1 MSLNKRLHHGWIV
14 LFKFGGRAHLEELR
28 KVGLLFMRS
37 SAHFSELERSTI
49 MDPVRADR
57 FEGTDWI
64 FHPKRHTIDFEGPIA
79 LDVHGNPQNI
89 KFTTP
94 SHDIAEH
101 TSISLNRSFCNIYCM
116 YAMTEPKPVDSEN
129 FGFGDSFVIVLK
141 YPEFMKRFT
150 YTVETLG
157 LIQQYNFVNITI
169 LINTQVRQDRF
180 ESHPT

>member
-1 MSLNKRLHHGWIV
+1 MEFRVCRPTYHRNLFASGEGHKSSMSLNKRLHHGWIV
-14 LFKFGGRAHLEELR
+14 LFKVGGRAHLEELR

-49 MDPVRADR
+49 MDPVRADK

-94 SHDIAEH
+94 LL
-101 TSISLNRSFCNIYCM
+101 T
-116 YAMTEPKPVDSEN
+116 T
-129 FGFGDSFVIVLK
+129 
-141 YPEFMKRFT
+141 
-150 YTVETLG
+150 
-157 LIQQYNFVNITI
+157 
-169 LINTQVRQDRF
+169 
-180 ESHPT
+180 